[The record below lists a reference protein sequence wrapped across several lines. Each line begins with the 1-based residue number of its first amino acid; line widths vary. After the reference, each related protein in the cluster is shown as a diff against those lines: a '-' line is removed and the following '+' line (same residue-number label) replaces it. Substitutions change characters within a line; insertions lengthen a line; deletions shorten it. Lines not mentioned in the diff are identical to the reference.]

1 MVCQKIT
8 NKFIPIFLCLSLIS
22 LISASSQSPLELIRS
37 SNRQVQA
44 ILSQHE
50 IIDPETETELFE
62 IIEGVTDFAAI
73 SHGTTL
79 PFCKNLTEAQCTK
92 FDQTFQKLIRLSSIK
107 KLGRYRADRFEY
119 LGEDVTKDTAIVKI
133 LAFYEDDEV
142 HLDYHLI
149 HEEGK
154 WLIVNYVVDDVDTI
168 RNYKKQFLR
177 LFARNTFDEII
188 ERLEKKI
195 REYEKEYFG
204 PEKTSSEERTS
215 CPVSETH

>member
-1 MVCQKIT
+1 MKLQIMDCTKLT
-8 NKFIPIFLCLSLIS
+8 KKYLSIFLLPSFLSLV
-22 LISASSQSPLELIRS
+22 SASSQNPLEIIRS
-37 SNRQVQA
+37 SNQQVQA
-44 ILSQHE
+44 LLSQHE
-50 IIDPETETELFE
+50 IIDPETETKLFE

-73 SHGTTL
+73 SEGTTH
-79 PFCKNLTEAQCTK
+79 PFCKNLTEAQCAE
-92 FDQTFQKLIRLSSIK
+92 FDQTFQEPIRISSIK

-119 LGEDVTKDTAIVKI
+119 LGEDIDKDTAIVKI

-149 HEEGK
+149 HDGEK

-177 LFARNTFDEII
+177 LFARNTFDEIM

-195 REYEKEYFG
+195 QEYEREYFE
-204 PEKTSSEERTS
+204 PEKPPSG
-215 CPVSETH
+215 

>member
-1 MVCQKIT
+1 MNLKIMDFQRIKK
-8 NKFIPIFLCLSLIS
+8 KFIPIFFMPSFFSLIF
-22 LISASSQSPLELIRS
+22 ASSQSPLEIIRS
-37 SNRQVQA
+37 SNQQVQA

-50 IIDPETETELFE
+50 TIDPETETKLFE

-73 SHGTTL
+73 SHGTTR

-92 FDQTFQKLIRLSSIK
+92 FDQTFQKLIRVSSIK

-119 LGEDVTKDTAIVKI
+119 LGEEVTNDTAIVKI
-133 LAFYEDDEV
+133 QAFYEDDEV
-142 HLDYHLI
+142 HLNYHLL
-149 HEEGK
+149 HEGGK

-204 PEKTSSEERTS
+204 PEKPPSG
-215 CPVSETH
+215 

>member
-1 MVCQKIT
+1 MDCTKLT
-8 NKFIPIFLCLSLIS
+8 KKYLSIFLLPSFFSLIP
-22 LISASSQSPLELIRS
+22 ASTQSPLEIIRS
-37 SNRQVQA
+37 SNQQVQA
-44 ILSQHE
+44 LLSQHE
-50 IIDPETETELFE
+50 IIDPETETKLFE

-73 SHGTTL
+73 SEGTTR
-79 PFCKNLTEAQCTK
+79 PFCKNLTEAQCTR
-92 FDQTFQKLIRLSSIK
+92 FDQTFQELIRISSIK

-119 LGEDVTKDTAIVKI
+119 LGEDIDKDTAIVKI

-149 HEEGK
+149 HDGKK

-177 LFARNTFDEII
+177 LFARNTFDEIM

-195 REYEKEYFG
+195 QEYEREYFG
-204 PEKTSSEERTS
+204 PEKPPSG
-215 CPVSETH
+215 